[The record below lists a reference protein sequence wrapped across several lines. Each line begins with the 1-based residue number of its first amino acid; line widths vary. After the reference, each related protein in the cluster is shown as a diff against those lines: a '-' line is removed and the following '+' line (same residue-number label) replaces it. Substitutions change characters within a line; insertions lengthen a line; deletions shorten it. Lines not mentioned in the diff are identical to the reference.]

1 MSTEFSSVGWRFG
14 ALRAYAGEV
23 LSNLPAFM
31 LVALVVVFTPGP
43 ATALIVRN
51 AMRGGTTAAWAT
63 TAGNSTGIV
72 FWALASVLG
81 ISALVSASE
90 AAFATLKI
98 AGAIVLVIIG
108 IQSWRRA
115 ARGLAPAAPSARS
128 PGNHYRQGLLTSFAN
143 PKLAVFFIALFP
155 QFVPK
160 HEAVMPATLLMAGI
174 IIAMDIVWFTVL
186 AVLVSRAQ
194 RAFVERGWSRRMDA
208 ISGTVLIALGVRVAL
223 EHR

>member
-1 MSTEFSSVGWRFG
+1 MTYRQD
-14 ALRAYAGEV
+14 V
-23 LSNLPAFM
+23 LSDVPAFL

-81 ISALVSASE
+81 ISALVAASE

-98 AGAIVLVIIG
+98 IGGIILVILG
-108 IQSWRRA
+108 VQAWRRA
-115 ARGLAPAAPSARS
+115 LRGLPPEAPAPRSAR
-128 PGNHYRQGLLTSFAN
+128 NHYREGLLTSFAN

-155 QFVPK
+155 QFVPR
-160 HEAVMPATLLMAGI
+160 HAAVLPATLLMAAI
-174 IIAMDIVWFTVL
+174 IIAMDVVWFTVL
-186 AVLVSRAQ
+186 AVLVSRAR

-208 ISGTVLIALGVRVAL
+208 VSGTVLVALGVRVAL
-223 EHR
+223 THR

>member
-1 MSTEFSSVGWRFG
+1 MNTAFSSARWRIG
-14 ALRAYAGEV
+14 AVRTYAGLV
-23 LSNLPAFM
+23 LSNLPAFL

-81 ISALVSASE
+81 ISALVAASE

-98 AGAIVLVIIG
+98 VGAIVLVVIG

-115 ARGLAPAAPSARS
+115 ARGLTPTLPPTRRAR
-128 PGNHYRQGLLTSFAN
+128 NHYRQGLLTSFAN

-160 HEAVMPATLLMAGI
+160 HEAVLPATLLMAAI
-174 IIAMDIVWFTVL
+174 IITMDVVWFTVL

-223 EHR
+223 EQR